1 MKLCSRLTVIAVF
14 EVRCQIAVEWTKTP
28 ASVYLFS
35 EHPAAEQ
42 ILARPYQLQPQ
53 KVEGEVERML
63 GAAGWIAVAAPACAS
78 RVLDVTLV
86 MSPLMLT

>member
-1 MKLCSRLTVIAVF
+1 MPDCSRVDQNSGL
-14 EVRCQIAVEWTKTP
+14 CL
-28 ASVYLFS
+28 SFS

-63 GAAGWIAVAAPACAS
+63 GAAGWIVVAAPAYTS
-78 RVLDVTLV
+78 
-86 MSPLMLT
+86 MYNYM